1 MLVAFSLGFKQDFHL
16 AHFLLISNLVFGF
29 NFPWLIIK
37 LSFGP
42 LPVQGVVHARA
53 RVHGA
58 SVDAIASETQYNQ
71 YINIIHNCVLL
82 LNQ

>member
-1 MLVAFSLGFKQDFHL
+1 LGSIF
-16 AHFLLISNLVFGF
+16 FG
-29 NFPWLIIK
+29 LRIK

-42 LPVQGVVHARA
+42 LPVQGVAHARA